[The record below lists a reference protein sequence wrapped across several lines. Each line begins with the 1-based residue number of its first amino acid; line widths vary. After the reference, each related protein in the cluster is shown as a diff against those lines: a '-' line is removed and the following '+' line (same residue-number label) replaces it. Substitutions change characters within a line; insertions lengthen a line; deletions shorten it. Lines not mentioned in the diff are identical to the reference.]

1 MPDTDGSIAEV
12 LAGVKEGRVYDLG
25 MPLKN
30 FMPHAPLHPP
40 FIFAQWA
47 MHGDYQ
53 NGQCTPSNDL
63 IVMGGHVGTH
73 VDALGHIAKDG
84 KLHGGVVASKAQH
97 GQTGLSERGV
107 DEIPPVIRCGVLLD
121 AASHLGVERM
131 EANQPADAGLLRGAA
146 ESQGVEVREGDVVL
160 VRTGWIQT
168 FDDGPTFVGDNG
180 GCPGVDLDGA
190 RWISSRGAYMTG
202 SDTLAYEVW
211 PSHELPVHT
220 HLIPESGIP
229 ILEMLNLEELA
240 QDGVHE
246 FAFVMVPLPIVGGTA
261 SPVRPLAIL

>member
-1 MPDTDGSIAEV
+1 MVVVDSGLVGV
-12 LAGVKEGRVYDLG
+12 LETVREGRIYDLG
-25 MPLKN
+25 MPLRN

-53 NGQCTPSNDL
+53 NGSCTPSNDL

-84 KLHGGVVASKAQH
+84 KLYGGAEVQELQH
-97 GQTGLSERGV
+97 GQLGLSEGGADR
-107 DEIPPVIRCGVLLD
+107 IPPVIRRGVLLD
-121 AASHLGVERM
+121 VAGRLGVERM
-131 EANQPADAGLLRGAA
+131 EANQPIGAELLRETA
-146 ESQGVEVREGDVVL
+146 ERQGTEMAEGDVVL

-190 RWISSRGAYMTG
+190 RWVSGQEAYMTG
-202 SDTLAYEVW
+202 ADTLAYEVW

-229 ILEMLNLEELA
+229 IMEMLNLEGIA
-240 QDGVHE
+240 ADRVYE
-246 FAFVMVPLPIVGGTA
+246 FAFVMIPLNIVGGTA
-261 SPVRPLAIL
+261 SPVRPLALV